1 MKTRGQIT
9 NMRQVMKR
17 ISLTFGVLAIALSAL
32 IAVTPAQAQDQNVG
46 GSGISLSPTRT
57 ELSILNGA
65 SDQVVITVRN
75 VTSNDI
81 IARPILNDFVADNES
96 GDPRLLFE
104 EEESAASIR
113 SFISGLE
120 DLPLAPGESQDVTVN
135 VNVPENAF
143 PGGYYG
149 AIRYQAVPVGQA
161 EQGDGQ
167 VSLTASVASL
177 VLIEVPG
184 DIEQIVLVDYVQAF
198 LGDERGSLF
207 TRKPDFI
214 GASITNEGDSFV
226 KPFGNVRVSDFRGNE
241 VFSYELNDITPRGN
255 VLPDSTRV
263 FKDRFVNI
271 ERSTINGEEVQEES
285 SPITWPG
292 RYTISADISY
302 GNGGE
307 IFTVSSTFW
316 YIPAWLIVILISV
329 VVVLLAGGFYL
340 YKKYVTK
347 STRRK

>member
-1 MKTRGQIT
+1 MI
-9 NMRQVMKR
+9 NVAKR
-17 ISLTFGVLAIALSAL
+17 LSFVAIAALLMLTIAVAGSQVLAQDSAQ
-32 IAVTPAQAQDQNVG
+32 TG

-57 ELSILNGA
+57 ELSILNG
-65 SDQVVITVRN
+65 DDDEIVITVSN
-75 VTSNDI
+75 VTNSAI
-81 IARPILNDFVADNES
+81 VARPVVNDFVADNET

-104 EEESAASIR
+104 DEESAASIK

-120 DLPLAPGESQDVTVN
+120 DITLEAGESRDITVN
-135 VNVPENAF
+135 VSVPENAF

-149 AIRYQAVPVGQA
+149 AIRYQAIPVGSS

-184 DIEQIVLVDYVQAF
+184 DIEQRVIVDYVDAF
-198 LGDERGSLF
+198 LSDNRGSLF
-207 TRKPDFI
+207 VKKPDFI

-226 KPFGNVRVSDFRGNE
+226 KPFGKVTINNLQGTE
-241 VFSYELNDITPRGN
+241 IFSYELNNLTPRGN
-255 VLPDSTRV
+255 VLPDTTRV
-263 FKDRFVNI
+263 FKDRLVNV
-271 ERSTINGEEVQEES
+271 ETRTVNGEEQVEEN

-292 RYTISADISY
+292 RYTIKADISY

-307 IFTVSSTFW
+307 IFTVNSSFW
-316 YIPAWLIVILISV
+316 YIPTWLIIVLVILVIGLIS
-329 VVVLLAGGFYL
+329 AGLYA

-347 STRRK
+347 TTKRRK